1 MQPEIYTLK
10 RATKE
15 ERTGRRVKS
24 HVKLE
29 TEVELNF
36 LPPSLEVEGERL
48 EIGNEK
54 FQPSSHV
61 TGLSGA
67 AQPPS

>member
-1 MQPEIYTLK
+1 M
-10 RATKE
+10 
-15 ERTGRRVKS
+15 
-24 HVKLE
+24 KLE

-36 LPPSLEVEGERL
+36 LPPSLKVEGERL
-48 EIGNEK
+48 EIGSEK

-61 TGLSGA
+61 TGLSGP

>member
-1 MQPEIYTLK
+1 MQPKINNSK
-10 RATKE
+10 RETKE
-15 ERTGRRVKS
+15 ERTGKRKS

-36 LPPSLEVEGERL
+36 LPPSLKVEGERL
-48 EIGNEK
+48 EIGSEK

-61 TGLSGA
+61 TGLSGP

>member
-1 MQPEIYTLK
+1 M
-10 RATKE
+10 
-15 ERTGRRVKS
+15 KS